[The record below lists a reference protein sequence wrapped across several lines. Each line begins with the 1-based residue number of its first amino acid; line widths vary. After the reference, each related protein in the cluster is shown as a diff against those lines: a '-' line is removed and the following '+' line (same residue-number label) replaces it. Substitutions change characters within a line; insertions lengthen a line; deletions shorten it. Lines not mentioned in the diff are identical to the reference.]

1 MGDASAC
8 TGVTGGT
15 LGGGTVAK
23 AMAGTSARETVVQ
36 EQLKRAKAQQQ
47 ANDLKAQVQR
57 LRSDQVQTFMMN
69 WDKKG
74 LASVT
79 TTPPASGDNIGQHAW
94 EVMTAVL
101 ADPCN
106 KYLSTVCEDLADW
119 DENRFTQKKDPF
131 YLMALV
137 NVAMM
142 QRCKDFLIVW
152 EQDGPKCI

>member
-1 MGDASAC
+1 
-8 TGVTGGT
+8 
-15 LGGGTVAK
+15 
-23 AMAGTSARETVVQ
+23 
-36 EQLKRAKAQQQ
+36 
-47 ANDLKAQVQR
+47 
-57 LRSDQVQTFMMN
+57 MMN

-119 DENRFTQKKDPF
+119 DENRFTHKKDPY

-142 QRCKDFLIVW
+142 QRCKDFLSAW
-152 EQDGPKCI
+152 EQDGPKCIGLPKECRDTETLGDAHEHIRSLITNSELGGFLRNVIRNLQVFD